1 MPHAIS
7 HAASYALAAALFCAA
22 AAPAL
27 ADARL
32 PQLAR
37 QQIGVTVEYDP
48 SYQSLAYPGGDV
60 PMERGVCSDVVVRA
74 LRGLGFDLQKEVH
87 EDMKA
92 HFSAYPK
99 LWGNRRTDRSIDHRR
114 VPNLRKF
121 FSRKGWSLPVSQ
133 SAEDY
138 LPGDI
143 VTCTVAGSLPHIMIV
158 SDRKSEDGTP
168 LIIHNIGAG
177 TQEED
182 SLFAFPLTG
191 HYRPKLK

>member
-1 MPHAIS
+1 MS
-7 HAASYALAAALFCAA
+7 RLASLYALAAILSCCAA
-22 AAPAL
+22 EPSF

-32 PQLAR
+32 PRLAR

-60 PMERGVCSDVVVRA
+60 PMESGVCSDVVVRA

-133 SAEDY
+133 SAKDY

-143 VTCTVAGSLPHIMIV
+143 VTCNVAGSLPHIMIV
-158 SDRKSEDGTP
+158 SDRKAKDGTP

-182 SLFAFPLTG
+182 CLFSYPLTG

>member
-133 SAEDY
+133 SAKDY

-191 HYRPKLK
+191 HYRLKLK